1 MNEEENT
8 INCPE
13 CSSKL
18 LDDVYKGEIVCSG
31 CGIVVEEQTAD
42 YGPESISSDPSERM
56 KLARATGHTTFS
68 QHDYGIST
76 NISMGTK
83 DFSGKSI
90 NTAMSN
96 KMRSLRTWQD
106 RIRVSTPKE
115 RRLASIL
122 TKIGSACES
131 MSLPYN
137 IRETASVIYR
147 NLNDKMEVKGK
158 SVVCMSAA
166 VIFTACRQC
175 GTIRSIE
182 EICKSMCEPSEVKA
196 KTKLATKYYRNM
208 VIELGTIM
216 APSTSINTYIS
227 RIANVTKIDARVE
240 RTALELAEKM
250 GTGGVMDGKAPNG
263 IAAAYLYIA
272 TNLLGHKMVQR
283 EISTTAEIT
292 EVTIRSRCKEMLEH
306 YKLQIT
312 LKAS

>member
-1 MNEEENT
+1 MNNKNT

-18 LDDVYKGEIVCSG
+18 LDDVHNGEIVCSG
-31 CGIVVEEQTAD
+31 CGVVVEEQTAD
-42 YGPESISSDPSERM
+42 YGPEYISTDPGERM

-76 NISMGTK
+76 NISMETK

-90 NTAMSN
+90 NTTMSS
-96 KMRSLRTWQD
+96 KMKSLRTWQD

-115 RRLASIL
+115 RRLVSVLA
-122 TKIGSACES
+122 KINGACDS
-131 MSLPYN
+131 MSLPPN
-137 IRETASVIYR
+137 IRETASAIYR
-147 NLNDKMEVKGK
+147 SLGDKIEVKGK
-158 SVVCMSAA
+158 SVICMSAA

-182 EICKSMCEPSEVKA
+182 EICKSMCEPKDVKA
-196 KTKLATKYYRNM
+196 KSKLSTKYYRNM
-208 VIELGTIM
+208 VIEFGSTM
-216 APSTSINTYIS
+216 APSASINTYIS
-227 RIANVTKIDARVE
+227 RIANVTKIDSRVE
-240 RTALELAEKM
+240 RTALDIADKM
-250 GTGGVMDGKAPNG
+250 GKDGIMDGKAPNG

-283 EISTTAEIT
+283 EISNTAEIT

-306 YKLQIT
+306 NRLQIT
-312 LKAS
+312 LQPA